1 MITDLQKTITQK
13 LSVYCNGFGFSFS
26 PVTTKKVRV
35 VIDQSRACI
44 VLNRMGLFM
53 DNILD

>member
-1 MITDLQKTITQK
+1 M
-13 LSVYCNGFGFSFS
+13 SACCNGFVFSFS

-44 VLNRMGLFM
+44 VLNRIGLFM